1 MRISG
6 SDSLKR
12 SIERGSLMKICSA
25 FLAILVLLYGNIS
38 AAGSDTVRIPTPDT
52 VLSTLDRSHPRLL
65 VKQADLEHLRQL
77 EKTDPLFKKYFG
89 DVLKRADEYCGR
101 PPLEYVKI
109 GPRLLS
115 VSRECLDRMYALGIA
130 WRLTGEEKYARKAE
144 EDMLAVCA
152 FPDWNPSHFL
162 DTAEMSH
169 AVGIGY
175 DWFFSRFSPEV
186 RETVRRGLIEHG
198 MKPGVAAYTGVD
210 GPLWWVKS
218 EFNWNMV
225 CNSGLLI
232 GALAIAETDPEYAR
246 IIVHGAVE
254 SMPTALSS
262 YAPDGAWGEGPGY
275 WHYATS
281 YVAYG
286 LSALESALGTDYG
299 LAKAQGLDV
308 SGLFPIYTTG
318 PTGLYLNFADSG
330 ENSRRSPMPCMFW
343 AARTFKNS
351 FISDNEHELMAR
363 RGASA
368 QHLVWYVPPSG
379 KEAKKLDLDRRF
391 KGKVDVAVFRSGWG
405 AADLFVG
412 VKGGYNQVNHGHLD
426 LGNFELDALGVRWAK
441 DLGSDDYNLP
451 DYWDNKKGGK
461 RWVYYRLNSFSH
473 SVPLLNN
480 QSQDEL
486 GRAEF
491 LKFQTKPS
499 SAHAVIDLTSAY
511 VPAAKQVVRGIA
523 LVGGRRA
530 VLVQDEFELDAP
542 ADLTWAMTTDAEITL
557 QGDRAL
563 LKLKEK
569 ELIAHILS
577 PMGAKFTVESAE
589 QPPPQ
594 RTNRGVKRLLVHLP
608 GKTGAVCVAVLLS
621 PKWEKGGEVSQA
633 DVKTLKNW

>member
-1 MRISG
+1 MKFRFPFLVIPALIFVGISASG
-6 SDSLKR
+6 S
-12 SIERGSLMKICSA
+12 E
-25 FLAILVLLYGNIS
+25 
-38 AAGSDTVRIPTPDT
+38 TVQVPTADT

-65 VKQADLEHLRQL
+65 MKSDGLERLKHQAKSDTLLQKYIGLIIRQADRCCSQ
-77 EKTDPLFKKYFG
+77 
-89 DVLKRADEYCGR
+89 
-101 PPLEYVKI
+101 PPLEHVLI

-115 VSRECLDRMYALGIA
+115 VSRDCLDRIYALGMA

-144 EDMLAVCA
+144 EDLLTVCA

-175 DWFFSRFSPEV
+175 DWFFSRLNPEA
-186 RETVRRGLIEHG
+186 REKLRRGLIEHG
-198 MKPGVAAYTGVD
+198 MKPGAAAYSGVN

-246 IIVHGAVE
+246 IIVPGAVQ
-254 SMPTALSS
+254 SMPTALAS

-286 LSALESALGTDYG
+286 LSALESALGTDFG
-299 LAKAQGLDV
+299 LSKAQGLDM
-308 SGLFPIYTTG
+308 SGLFPLYTTG

-343 AARTFKNS
+343 SARTYKNT
-351 FISDNEHELMAR
+351 FISDNEHELMAQ

-368 QHLVWYVPPSG
+368 QHLVWYLPPSG
-379 KEAKKLDLDRRF
+379 KGAKKLDLDRRF

-405 AADLFVG
+405 ADDLFVG

-426 LGNFELDALGVRWAK
+426 LGNFELDALGVRWAR

-480 QSQDEL
+480 KSQDEL
-486 GRAEF
+486 GLAEF
-491 LKFQTKPS
+491 LKFQSKS
-499 SAHAVIDLTSAY
+499 SSSYVVIDLTSSY
-511 VPAAKQVVRGIA
+511 SPAAKSAKRGIS
-523 LVGGRRA
+523 LVGDRRA
-530 VLVQDEFELDAP
+530 ALVQDEFVLDSP
-542 ADLTWAMTTDAEITL
+542 TEITWAMTTDAEITL
-557 QGDRAL
+557 DGRRAM
-563 LKLKEK
+563 LKLKGK
-569 ELIAHILS
+569 ELTARILS
-577 PMGAKFTVESAE
+577 PMGAQFTVESAE
-589 QPPPQ
+589 QQPPQ
-594 RTNRGVKRLLVHLP
+594 KANRGVKRLLVRLP
-608 GKTGAVCVAVLLS
+608 GQTGAVCVAVLLS
-621 PKWEKGGEVSQA
+621 PKWEKGEEVA
-633 DVKTLKNW
+633 RTDIKPLVKW